1 MKRKLITLSIVSILT
16 TAYATVPVLAQ
27 SLPPE
32 LSPNKPPGAPPEL
45 PDHPEHIHKTGDN
58 LEIPDELIQHRQN
71 FDQTKSEEKPDEAST
86 PTLPLEEDK
95 VLEDEQ
101 VPKQWRNLIKQGDEA
116 VKAEKF
122 SSATS
127 KFARALDIA
136 EKSENALRLKAIT
149 LKRLGLGYTG
159 RKQFQ
164 EARNYLSEAAA
175 AYGKLGLEDSGL
187 SQAVE
192 NLKKWYKEL
201 DFHKFGDRVSGYFA
215 DAKVERIS
223 VFKNAEF
230 PRIEVSLADKLERD
244 LNSEKVK
251 KIKFDK
257 IVSFNFKA
265 LPEDKF
271 GLDHVEG
278 LQVKTKKLW
287 VNLFASLMGLN
298 GSNQPEAKVT
308 GGKLGKEKTVT
319 IAVPDDIYDQSMA
332 ILKELKNA
340 INSTKYDA
348 TLFDAAQL
356 QEAGHED
363 GRENASSE
371 PEASSL
377 DPSKPK
383 TLPEKVKEN
392 MKPPEVIHSLEEPVK
407 PEGIS
412 PAAPYNE
419 VLDNH
424 LPEDKPTTRYP

>member
-16 TAYATVPVLAQ
+16 SVAAPGSLSAQ
-27 SLPPE
+27 VLPPE
-32 LSPNKPPGAPPEL
+32 LSPKKTPGAPPEL
-45 PDHPEHIHKTGDN
+45 PDHPEHIHKNDEN
-58 LEIPDELIQHRQN
+58 LDIPEELIQHRQN
-71 FDQTKSEEKPDEAST
+71 FDQTKSEPKPDEAST
-86 PTLPLEEDK
+86 STLPPEEDK
-95 VLEDEQ
+95 VLEDER

-127 KFARALDIA
+127 KFAKALDIA

-149 LKRLGLGYTG
+149 LKKLGQGYTG

-164 EARNYLSEAAA
+164 EARDYLSEAAA

-187 SQAVE
+187 SQAME

-223 VFKNAEF
+223 VFKNEEF

-244 LNSEKVK
+244 LKSEKVK
-251 KIKFDK
+251 KIRFDK

-340 INSTKYDA
+340 INSTRYDA
-348 TLFDAAQL
+348 VLFNAASI
-356 QEAGHED
+356 QENGQEKS
-363 GRENASSE
+363 SSE
-371 PEASSL
+371 PEVSNL
-377 DPSKPK
+377 DPSKPR

-392 MKPPEVIHSLEEPVK
+392 MKPPEVIHSIEEPVK
-407 PEGIS
+407 PEGIA